1 MKIKNIIILLI
12 FLVTSNLFC
21 QNTKLEYGIYNIG
34 LGSVVGGVGAIIN
47 KKPNEK
53 TGKVLLKGI
62 YQGALGGAVVYQSKL
77 LIGKIAEKQSLEY
90 SWYASLTNSIGNSF
104 IENATL
110 NKNFYE
116 QINFNIGFNR
126 FEIYPTNNFHL
137 KYKVMPISLILSAY
151 VATKSKF
158 ESKISLET
166 GQLVFSSTKFKTLVT
181 DYRAFTIGNVI
192 VYDSRLIG
200 DTSTFSHEMIH
211 VLQYYDYNFVNSL
224 SKKTIDNLFINSK
237 FYKQASKFVYSDFQ
251 APVLYLLYQSQ
262 YKSGSQYYE
271 NFYEREAGI
280 YSNTIERQK

>member
-1 MKIKNIIILLI
+1 MQVKNILVFLIII
-12 FLVTSNLFC
+12 VTSNIFC
-21 QNTKLEYGIYNIG
+21 QNTKLEYGFYNVG
-34 LGSVVGGVGAIIN
+34 LGSVVGGIGAIIN

-62 YQGALGGAVVYQSKL
+62 YQGALGGAVIYESKL
-77 LIGKIAEKQSLEY
+77 LISNIAEKQSLEY
-90 SWYASLTNSIGNSF
+90 AWYGSLTNSIGNSF
-104 IENATL
+104 IENASL

-126 FEIYPTNNFHL
+126 FEIYPTNNFHF
-137 KYKVMPISLILSAY
+137 KYKIMPISLILLGY
-151 VATKSKF
+151 VASKSKF
-158 ESKISLET
+158 EAKISLET
-166 GQLVFSSTKFKTLVT
+166 GQFVFSSSKFNTLVT

-200 DTSTFSHEMIH
+200 DSSTFSHEMIH
-211 VLQYYDYNFVNSL
+211 VFQYYDYNFVNSL
-224 SKKTIDNLFINSK
+224 TKKPIDNLFRNSN
-237 FYKQASKFVYSDFQ
+237 FYKKASKFIYSDLQ